1 MARQGWERAAI
12 VAGLGVLMAVG
23 CAAASRPF
31 SAQGGEMGSLGSSS
45 LDRRVEGA
53 VQRATEAWNQSIQAR
68 QDVARLRKD
77 WDQWREEEL
86 PRLRGEA
93 QMNGLQA
100 MQLVRGVED
109 KVAGLER
116 KIAQLDKGMA
126 RESALQEHLGK
137 RVEALERTIHNLEPV
152 RAEAQ
157 RGAAIERLANEGQA
171 RQAALARLEQELVAL
186 RREMDAALRG
196 IRADLDALAAGRSA
210 AR

>member
-1 MARQGWERAAI
+1 MRRA
-12 VAGLGVLMAVG
+12 
-23 CAAASRPF
+23 
-31 SAQGGEMGSLGSSS
+31 E
-45 LDRRVEGA
+45 
-53 VQRATEAWNQSIQAR
+53 EAWNQSIQAR
-68 QDVARLRKD
+68 QDVVRLRKD
-77 WDQWREEEL
+77 LDQWREEEL

-126 RESALQEHLGK
+126 RESALQEQVGK
-137 RVEALERTIHNLEPV
+137 RVEALERTIQNLEPV